1 MDGQMEGRTGEMPF
15 VGG

>member
-1 MDGQMEGRTGEMPF
+1 MDGQMEGRTGETPF